1 MYFRDVCGR
10 FGNETISGMYGKEVF
25 SGMMAPEMW
34 ALIGAFVMLAAVVGV
49 ILYVY
54 KSLALYAIARKLKHK
69 NPWLAWIPFADGA
82 MILQLGKFHWAW
94 IFLVL
99 IPFLGWIALFV
110 LIIISFWRIFEKRK
124 YPGWLALIPILMCVP
139 AFGFL
144 ACIAFL
150 IILGIV
156 AWRK

>member
-1 MYFRDVCGR
+1 MVGR
-10 FGNETISGMYGKEVF
+10 WYGNETFTGDMASRMIS
-25 SGMMAPEMW
+25 PEML
-34 ALIGAFVMLAAVVGV
+34 ALIAAFMLLAVIIGA

-54 KSLALYAIARKLKHK
+54 KSLALYSIAKKLKHK

-99 IPFLGWIALFV
+99 IPFFGWIALGA
-110 LIIISFWRIFEKRK
+110 LIIVSFWRIFEKRK
-124 YPGWLALIPILMCVP
+124 YPGWLALVPI
-139 AFGFL
+139 FGFIPFIGPL
-144 ACIAFL
+144 AGIAFL

-156 AWRK
+156 AWGKK